1 MLRTIVAAWMTG
13 REHCL
18 LGNQPPQQN
27 LFISETCPDRVSVRL
42 PFHIGCKQLKVL
54 DLGVGSFKNVS
65 LSLCDLP
72 KLDTLTVPDGFL
84 NVQVQKMEG
93 VENLHTVDLF
103 MNNRQSTW
111 STDTG
116 RIVVNRN
123 DGDGNVVAQRIAE
136 WLNTM
141 SNRSSPMKSP

>member
-1 MLRTIVAAWMTG
+1 M
-13 REHCL
+13 
-18 LGNQPPQQN
+18 
-27 LFISETCPDRVSVRL
+27 
-42 PFHIGCKQLKVL
+42 
-54 DLGVGSFKNVS
+54 GVGSFKNVS

-103 MNNRQSTW
+103 MNNRQSSW
-111 STDTG
+111 STDTC

>member
-1 MLRTIVAAWMTG
+1 M
-13 REHCL
+13 
-18 LGNQPPQQN
+18 
-27 LFISETCPDRVSVRL
+27 
-42 PFHIGCKQLKVL
+42 
-54 DLGVGSFKNVS
+54 GVGSFKNVS

-84 NVQVQKMEG
+84 NVQVQKME
-93 VENLHTVDLF
+93 DLF

>member
-1 MLRTIVAAWMTG
+1 M
-13 REHCL
+13 
-18 LGNQPPQQN
+18 
-27 LFISETCPDRVSVRL
+27 
-42 PFHIGCKQLKVL
+42 
-54 DLGVGSFKNVS
+54 S

-72 KLDTLTVPDGFL
+72 KLDTLTVLDGFL

-93 VENLHTVDLF
+93 VENLHTVNLF

-111 STDTG
+111 STDTS

>member
-27 LFISETCPDRVSVRL
+27 LFISETCPDRGGYL
-42 PFHIGCKQLKVL
+42 FDFH
-54 DLGVGSFKNVS
+54 LGVGSFKNVS

-93 VENLHTVDLF
+93 VENLHTVNLF